1 MAGFPCTSHVLR
13 GPRMKR
19 LSKKQATG
27 EGRCEMRVRRR
38 SSCAMCGLWR
48 EDDGDRLLSLS
59 LPAAQVVRSV
69 GPSVDDP
76 KSFFLSPLRKC
87 SNAAAFDFPRLRP
100 STGNERSGGRGRSDC
115 RPRSLYENVHHDGQK
130 FP

>member
-38 SSCAMCGLWR
+38 SCAICGLWR

-59 LPAAQVVRSV
+59 LSLSACSPGGTV
-69 GPSVDDP
+69 GPSV
-76 KSFFLSPLRKC
+76 
-87 SNAAAFDFPRLRP
+87 
-100 STGNERSGGRGRSDC
+100 GR
-115 RPRSLYENVHHDGQK
+115 
-130 FP
+130 